1 MGKISG
7 EEGWIS
13 LGPWGGRGGTYSTYK
28 PDGPIVQI
36 TIRYGDVVDSI
47 LFESKRRD
55 GVVIG
60 SSVKIGGTGGGSS
73 AKFSIDSSVEQFSF
87 VSLTYKDYSRNLV
100 LSSLG
105 FSTNLRNIGP
115 FGKGGGQYVS
125 IPIEG
130 EIITGFHGRGGSVL
144 DAIGI
149 FVAPKVKKMEEELKT
164 KVEELKTTNKELK
177 EREDVFQTKMKEVE
191 AQNKE
196 LKERVKV
203 IEVTQNQ
210 VVDLRKIE
218 EELKNKIE
226 ELKTKNKE
234 LKEREDVFQTKMK
247 EVEAQNKELKER
259 VKVIEV
265 TQKVEEEL
273 KTKIEELKERKDVFQ
288 TKMEEAEAQNKE
300 LGERIK
306 VMEVTQ
312 VVDLHKMEE
321 EMKANIEEL
330 KTKNKELK
338 EKEDVFQTKMEEV
351 EVHNKELRERIKVME
366 VTQSQMVDLRM
377 IEEEL
382 KTKIEELKTKNK
394 ELKEREDAF
403 QTKMEEVEAH
413 NKELRER
420 IIVIE
425 KKGNIS
431 SEEGLISLGIQG
443 GNEGAYWAY
452 KANGPTLQ
460 ISVRYGQVINSILF
474 KSKSSDG
481 IGRSV
486 KIGGSGG
493 YMTVTFCID
502 SSEEQLLSIS
512 ITYEEFRGEE
522 TIVSLCFNTNLRKY
536 GPFGSRTDT
545 SSVSIPIE
553 DGFIAGFHGRGGSFL
568 DAIGIFA
575 APKGRISAEEGW
587 ISLGPWGGKGGGEWA
602 YRPNGPIMQITI
614 SYKDAIHSVL
624 FESKTRD
631 GVVIGSS
638 MKFGCDFGG
647 ATETFCIDSSVEQ
660 LSSIN
665 VTYGIYYTVLVIVS
679 LRINTNLKK
688 NGPFGLK
695 SGAYSVSIPIEG
707 GVIAGFHGRSE
718 DGYDRIINAIGIF
731 VAPKANSLPS
741 SEKKV
746 DSLHLVQDPDS
757 VPAQLKGNIS
767 DEEGLISL
775 GPWGG
780 KDGVDWTYKPNG
792 PIMQISICY
801 GEAINSILFR
811 SRSCDG
817 FVIGSS
823 EKIGGPGGD
832 TTKTE
837 MFCIDS
843 SVEQLSSITLEY
855 KDYYGQLVIT
865 SLCFETN
872 IGKKHGPF
880 GSGSGASSVSI
891 PIKGGLIAG
900 FFGRGV
906 TGTYLTAI
914 GIYVASKVNDLPSS
928 EKKFD
933 GFEVCKHAFSIA
945 RVYAM
950 DALARPFQEI
960 LELMAKQLE
969 CSVEFWFLAM
979 PWITYMILRFP
990 FGKSFGEAP
999 SLYLSLIAFLANCV
1013 HWGFLLSGS
1022 VLGFISLVAISLREH
1037 LSDLQEIGWQNA
1049 DREDGDRNGAR
1060 AARRPPGHANRNLA
1074 GEANGEDGD
1083 GAQGVAGAG
1092 QIIRTNAENVV
1103 AWLEMQSARLEAQVK
1118 QMLDGLDDADGA
1130 TYTLIDKLSYEEGW
1144 MSLGPSGGKDGVDWD
1159 CKANGPNSEEGCE
1172 SLGPWGGKDG
1182 VDWTY
1187 KANGPIMQISICH
1200 GEEAINSILFR
1211 SWSYDGIVIG
1221 SSEKFGGTGGNMTE
1235 TFCIDRSE
1243 EQLMSISLKY
1253 DYFHGK
1259 VTITTL
1265 CFNTNLNK
1273 YGPFGL
1279 RLDHYP
1285 EPITIDGGVF
1295 GGFHGRTDGR
1305 HIIAIGVFV
1314 APKVNSLHSIQD
1326 PDSAPIQFEVLGS
1339 GEGSKPKTLGTPTVK
1354 SKRSLR
1360 FLVPKFKADFCG
1372 SKPKTLENITI
1383 HNAASSS
1390 ATTNKDDHHGGAP
1403 SPSSEMIPLAT
1414 NIDGHHG
1421 GALSPTSKMIHSD
1434 LILLDMAAESM
1445 HHMNEKINQAHEKF
1459 KELQILPSSE
1469 RDPDKRRKADSDKK
1483 ELRKAITE
1491 LKVQIRS
1498 HNKIRST
1505 NSNPHHQNWDN
1516 INKAEDG
1523 MTHFFHRE
1531 PEVADTGESNSLLK
1545 DFRDLPEP
1553 LRCCLSCF
1561 FKFPPMAVIKRTP
1574 MIYLWIGQG
1583 YISKYL
1589 HSEGYIWDVEVHAGK
1604 IFDKLI
1610 TKGFIEPIYQN
1621 CSLVPDSCTMN
1632 LSVRSSIY
1640 KEAKGMGFTSNGNFD
1655 LDDASICGDLI
1666 RHSCLVNVGE
1676 AIIKCKSETFENMKH
1691 IQSLYLGRWQSSATH
1706 HIELENA
1713 KILHGLNKL
1722 NGLTFLSLRGI
1733 SMITELP
1740 TFISELHNLM
1750 ILDLR
1755 ACHNLEVVPN
1765 NIGLLKSL
1773 THLDL
1778 SECYCLE
1785 HMPKS
1790 LAQLSNLQVLKGFL
1804 IGDFN
1809 NNGSCS
1815 LLDLLGQ
1822 RKLRKLN
1829 IHIIVKDLLRLQDL
1843 EYLERFEG
1851 LKKLKISWGRLQARA
1866 EVIAKAFPFARLPP
1880 RLQKLDL
1887 QCFPMTSTTNWLM
1900 PGKLKELKKLYIRG
1914 GQLRDLGEIQ
1924 RCQEEQLTVEI
1935 LHLEYLSELELYWK
1949 ELRTVFPKLIY
1960 LHQVGCP
1967 KFINF
1972 PCGVWINKMAINT
1985 HVQLQKYYQRTSE
1998 PDQLK
2003 FDEGQFCVS
2012 A

>member
-13 LGPWGGRGGTYSTYK
+13 LGPWGAKDGVDWTYK
-28 PDGPIVQI
+28 PDGPILQI
-36 TIRYGDVVDSI
+36 TIAYGIVIESI
-47 LFESKRRD
+47 KFESKSCD
-55 GVVIG
+55 GV
-60 SSVKIGGTGGGSS
+60 T
-73 AKFSIDSSVEQFSF
+73 
-87 VSLTYKDYSRNLV
+87 
-100 LSSLG
+100 
-105 FSTNLRNIGP
+105 
-115 FGKGGGQYVS
+115 
-125 IPIEG
+125 
-130 EIITGFHGRGGSVL
+130 
-144 DAIGI
+144 
-149 FVAPKVKKMEEELKT
+149 M
-164 KVEELKTTNKELK
+164 
-177 EREDVFQTKMKEVE
+177 
-191 AQNKE
+191 
-196 LKERVKV
+196 
-203 IEVTQNQ
+203 
-210 VVDLRKIE
+210 
-218 EELKNKIE
+218 
-226 ELKTKNKE
+226 
-234 LKEREDVFQTKMK
+234 
-247 EVEAQNKELKER
+247 
-259 VKVIEV
+259 
-265 TQKVEEEL
+265 
-273 KTKIEELKERKDVFQ
+273 
-288 TKMEEAEAQNKE
+288 
-300 LGERIK
+300 
-306 VMEVTQ
+306 
-312 VVDLHKMEE
+312 
-321 EMKANIEEL
+321 
-330 KTKNKELK
+330 
-338 EKEDVFQTKMEEV
+338 
-351 EVHNKELRERIKVME
+351 
-366 VTQSQMVDLRM
+366 
-377 IEEEL
+377 
-382 KTKIEELKTKNK
+382 
-394 ELKEREDAF
+394 
-403 QTKMEEVEAH
+403 
-413 NKELRER
+413 
-420 IIVIE
+420 
-425 KKGNIS
+425 
-431 SEEGLISLGIQG
+431 
-443 GNEGAYWAY
+443 
-452 KANGPTLQ
+452 
-460 ISVRYGQVINSILF
+460 
-474 KSKSSDG
+474 
-481 IGRSV
+481 GRSV
-486 KIGGSGG
+486 EIGEYLDPSR
-493 YMTVTFCID
+493 TKTKTFCID
-502 SSEEQLLSIS
+502 NSVEQLSSIS
-512 ITYEEFRGEE
+512 LTYEYFPEAYFNDHCGRDR
-522 TIVSLCFNTNLRKY
+522 IVCLCFDTNLKKY
-536 GPFGSRTDT
+536 GPFGSGSRDP
-545 SSVSIPIE
+545 SVSIPIE
-553 DGFIAGFHGRGGSFL
+553 D
-568 DAIGIFA
+568 
-575 APKGRISAEEGW
+575 
-587 ISLGPWGGKGGGEWA
+587 
-602 YRPNGPIMQITI
+602 
-614 SYKDAIHSVL
+614 
-624 FESKTRD
+624 
-631 GVVIGSS
+631 
-638 MKFGCDFGG
+638 
-647 ATETFCIDSSVEQ
+647 
-660 LSSIN
+660 
-665 VTYGIYYTVLVIVS
+665 
-679 LRINTNLKK
+679 
-688 NGPFGLK
+688 
-695 SGAYSVSIPIEG
+695 

-718 DGYDRIINAIGIF
+718 DGYDGIINAIGIF

-741 SEKKV
+741 SEIIV

-757 VPAQLKGNIS
+757 TPTQLKDKIS

-780 KDGVDWTYKPNG
+780 KDGVDWTYKLDG
-792 PIMQISICY
+792 PIMQINICY

-817 FVIGSS
+817 FVIRSS

-832 TTKTE
+832 TTKIET
-837 MFCIDS
+837 FCIDT

-865 SLCFETN
+865 SLYFETN
-872 IGKKHGPF
+872 IGKKLGPF

-914 GIYVASKVNDLPSS
+914 GIYVATKVNYLSSS

-933 GFEVCKHAFSIA
+933 RYEVCEPAFSFA
-945 RVYAM
+945 PVYAM
-950 DALARPFQEI
+950 DARARPFQEI
-960 LELMAKQLE
+960 LELMAQQLE
-969 CSVEFWFLAM
+969 CSVEFWFLVM

-990 FGKSFGEAP
+990 FGKSFGEAQ

-1130 TYTLIDKLSYEEGW
+1130 TYTLIDKLSYKEGS
-1144 MSLGPSGGKDGVDWD
+1144 MSLEPSGGKDGVDWD
-1159 CKANGPNSEEGCE
+1159 YKANRPNGEERWK

-1182 VDWTY
+1182 GEWTY
-1187 KANGPIMQISICH
+1187 MANGPIMQISICH

-1211 SWSYDGIVIG
+1211 SESCDGIDIG
-1221 SSEKFGGTGGNMTE
+1221 SSEKFSDRMIE
-1235 TFCIDRSE
+1235 TFCIDASE
-1243 EQLMSISLKY
+1243 EQLTSINLTY
-1253 DYFHGK
+1253 DNFHGK

-1279 RLDHYP
+1279 RSDHYS
-1285 EPITIDGGVF
+1285 ESIPIEAGVF
-1295 GGFHGRTDGR
+1295 GGFHGRADDR
-1305 HIIAIGVFV
+1305 HITAIGVFV

-1326 PDSAPIQFEVLGS
+1326 PELAPNQVKVLGS
-1339 GEGSKPKTLGTPTVK
+1339 GVGSKPKTLGTPTVK

-1372 SKPKTLENITI
+1372 SKPKTLENVTI

-1390 ATTNKDDHHGGAP
+1390 ATTNKDDPHGGAP

-1434 LILLDMAAESM
+1434 LIRLDMAVESM
-1445 HHMNEKINQAHEKF
+1445 HHMNEKINQAHKKF
-1459 KELQILPSSE
+1459 KELQILRSSE
-1469 RDPDKRRKADSDKK
+1469 RDPDKLRKADSDKK

-1516 INKAEDG
+1516 INEAEDG

-1545 DFRDLPEP
+1545 DFHDLPEP

-1610 TKGFIEPIYQN
+1610 TMGFIEPIYQN
-1621 CSLVPDSCTMN
+1621 CSLVPDSCTMS

-1640 KEAKGMGFTSNGNFD
+1640 KEAKGMGFTSKGNFD

-1790 LAQLSNLQVLKGFL
+1790 LSQLSNLQVLKGFL

-1822 RKLRKLN
+1822 QKLRKLN

-1924 RCQEEQLTVEI
+1924 RRQVEQWTVEI

-1972 PCGVWINKMAINT
+1972 PCGVWINEMAINT